1 MITRTWETDI
11 TVKIAQ
17 ALRSKGLTMQN
28 SFLIFDMNGDKIVT
42 FDEFSKT
49 ILQTL
54 SMKMNK

>member
-1 MITRTWETDI
+1 
-11 TVKIAQ
+11 
-17 ALRSKGLTMQN
+17 MQN

-54 SMKMNK
+54 SMKMNKEEVELYYKRL